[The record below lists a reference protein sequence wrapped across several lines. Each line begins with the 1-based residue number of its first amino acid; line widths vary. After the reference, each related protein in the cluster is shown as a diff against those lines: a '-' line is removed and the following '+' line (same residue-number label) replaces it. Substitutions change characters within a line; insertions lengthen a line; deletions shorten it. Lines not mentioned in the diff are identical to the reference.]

1 MLVQFSISNILSF
14 KEKVTF
20 SLLSAP
26 IKERNEILLN
36 NSTVIMKTTLLKTAA
51 MYGANA
57 SGKTNLI
64 KALQYFIEFILNRSK
79 FINEKENTGIV
90 PYLLNTESKFKP
102 SEFEI
107 IILKDNTFFT
117 YGFSLTSS
125 EVVSERFSIRK
136 KRESSVFNRKNGDFN
151 IAVKYKI
158 MNEIY
163 KRKMIPKNSLLIT
176 KAAQFNEKIAIEF
189 LRYLSELRIISGID
203 DFLYRDYTIEA
214 INENFFK
221 NKILELLTFAD
232 STISGLETIK
242 AEGESITFHVNQEE
256 ANITREK
263 KVLPDIFVK
272 KRVFDGLKNTK
283 EDIRFNMMALESEG
297 TKKFFHI
304 SGPVIDCLLNG
315 YTLFVDELDTKLHP
329 LLVKKIVDL
338 FHNPKTNPHYA
349 QLVFTTHNTTLLS
362 LKTFRRDQ
370 IWLVEK
376 NEVGESELYSLVDFK
391 NRKNSIRNDES
402 LEKNY
407 LIGKYGAIPFL
418 ASFDDFNLKFDDFNV
433 KKEIV

>member
-20 SLLSAP
+20 SLLTAP
-26 IKERNEILLN
+26 IKEKDERLLN
-36 NSTVIMKTTLLKTAA
+36 NSAVIRKSTLLKTAA
-51 MYGANA
+51 IYGANA

-64 KALQYFIEFILNRSK
+64 KALQFFIDFILNRSN
-79 FINEKENTGIV
+79 FITEKDHTGIV
-90 PYLLNTESKFKP
+90 PYLLNTENKSKP

-107 IILKDNTFFT
+107 IILKDDTYFT
-117 YGFSLTSS
+117 YGFSMTPN
-125 EVVSERFSIRK
+125 EVVNESFSIRK
-136 KRESSVFNRKNGDFN
+136 ERESSVFKRIKGDYD

-158 MNEIY
+158 MNEIS

-176 KAAQFNEKIAIEF
+176 KAAQFNEGIAIEF
-189 LRYLSELRIISGID
+189 LKHLTELRIISGID
-203 DFLYRDYTIEA
+203 DFLYREYTIEA
-214 INENFFK
+214 INEDSFK
-221 NKILELLTFAD
+221 NKIMELLTFAD
-232 STISGLETIK
+232 STISGLETVK
-242 AEGESITFHVNQEE
+242 AEGESITFHVNQEK
-256 ANITREK
+256 ANISREK

-272 KRVFDGLKNTK
+272 KRIFDGAKITK
-283 EDIRFNMMALESEG
+283 EEIKFNMMALESEG

-329 LLVKKIVDL
+329 LLVKKIVEL
-338 FHNPKTNPHYA
+338 FHNPNTNPHQA

-370 IWLVEK
+370 VWLVEK
-376 NEVGESELYSLVDFK
+376 NEIGESELYSLVDFK
-391 NRKNSIRNDES
+391 NGKNGIRNDES

-418 ASFDDFNLKFDDFNV
+418 ASFDDFKLKE
-433 KKEIV
+433 EIV